1 MHQGARRVIF
11 ALFAT
16 TFFVGAP
23 LIVFYTAGYRVNL
36 TTWRVQQTGVI
47 ALSSLPKGA
56 SISMNSTALNAKTP
70 YVIQRLSPGKYTID
84 LQKDGYKPWNQIV
97 TVDSG
102 ETTYA
107 TATLFADATPQL
119 LSNTAAIAV
128 SGEVSGRFVDLLLQD
143 ESGKQTIERYDTV
156 TNLSRA
162 FAILDGQYT
171 TMTRSVDDSTI
182 ILTNATE
189 KVGIDANTGVM
200 LTPEALTVATSTLPG
215 YEFFDNGSQTEFRT
229 SDSHT
234 LVALLP
240 PSTYTVAFSN
250 ASLAVFSDT
259 RERSYLF
266 HRASNTV
273 KQMNI
278 SAKRIAASTTE
289 PLLATSDGNEIDLYN
304 ITTGEVTLITRQ
316 SEPILS
322 LAWHTDQRT
331 LLCATATHIFGIE
344 QENYTSRD
352 ATTLVDNA
360 AITDMW
366 PDTTGKHI
374 TFYGTI
380 SGTTGIWSL
389 ALTQ

>member
-1 MHQGARRVIF
+1 MIF

-23 LIVFYTAGYRVNL
+23 FIVFYTAGYRVNL

-56 SISMNSTALNAKTP
+56 TVSMNGAALNTKTP

-84 LQKDGYKPWNQIV
+84 LQKEGYKPWSQIV
-97 TVDSG
+97 TVGSG

-107 TATLFADATPQL
+107 TATLFADTTAEL
-119 LSNTAAIAV
+119 LWNQTAIAV
-128 SGEVSGRFVDLLLQD
+128 SGEASGRFIDLLV
-143 ESGKQTIERYDTV
+143 ENKAGYQTIERYDTV
-156 TNLSRA
+156 TNLSRT
-162 FAILDGQYT
+162 FATLEAKYL
-171 TMTRSVDDSTI
+171 TMTRNVSGSVL

-189 KVGIDANTGVM
+189 KIGIDSSNGAI
-200 LTPEALTVATSTLPG
+200 LTAEALDLATDALLG
-215 YEFFDNGSQTEFRT
+215 YEFFDNGSQTELRKIDDRT
-229 SDSHT
+229 
-234 LVALLP
+234 LIALLP
-240 PSTYTVAFSN
+240 PSTYTVNFSN
-250 ASLAVFSDT
+250 AELAVFSDT
-259 RERSYLF
+259 RNRSYLF
-266 HRASNTV
+266 HRATSSVT
-273 KQMNI
+273 QMNI
-278 SAKRIAASTTE
+278 SAKHIAASPTE

-304 ITTGEVTLITRQ
+304 ITTGEVTLIARQ

-331 LLCATATHIFGIE
+331 LLCATSTHIFGIE
-344 QENYTSRD
+344 QEKYTARD

-360 AITDMW
+360 TITNMW

-380 SGTTGIWSL
+380 GTTTGIWSL

>member
-23 LIVFYTAGYRVNL
+23 LIVFYTAGYRVNF

-56 SISMNSTALNAKTP
+56 TITMNGKALNAKTP
-70 YVIQRLSPGKYTID
+70 YVVQRLSPGKYTID
-84 LQKDGYKPWNQIV
+84 LEKDGYKPWNQIV
-97 TVDSG
+97 TVGSG

-107 TATLFADATPQL
+107 TATLFADTTPEL
-119 LSNTAAIAV
+119 LRNQPAIAV
-128 SGEVSGRFVDLLLQD
+128 SGETSGRFIDMLVEN
-143 ESGKQTIERYDTV
+143 ESNNQTIERFDTV
-156 TNLSRA
+156 TGLSRT
-162 FAILDGQYT
+162 FVTLNEQYT
-171 TMTRSVDDSTI
+171 TMTRTVNGSTL
-182 ILTNATE
+182 ILTNGTNTI
-189 KVGIDANTGVM
+189 GIDSSTGAV
-200 LTPEALTVATSTLPG
+200 LTPEALTTATNTLPG

-234 LVALLP
+234 LIALLP

-250 ASLAVFSDT
+250 TSLAVFSDT
-259 RERSYLF
+259 RNRSYLF
-266 HRASNTV
+266 HHATNTV
-273 KQMNI
+273 TQMNI
-278 SAKRIAASTTE
+278 SAKRVAASPTE
-289 PLLATSDGNEIDLYN
+289 GLLATSDGNEIDLYN
-304 ITTGEVTLITRQ
+304 IITGEVTLITRQ

-352 ATTLVDNA
+352 ATTLVDSAN
-360 AITDMW
+360 IVDMW

-380 SGTTGIWSL
+380 GDTTGIWSL

>member
-1 MHQGARRVIF
+1 MIF

-23 LIVFYTAGYRVNL
+23 LIVFYTAGYRVNF

-56 SISMNSTALNAKTP
+56 TVSMNGAALNAKTP
-70 YVIQRLSPGKYTID
+70 YVIQRLSPGKYTLD

-97 TVDSG
+97 TVGSG

-107 TATLFADATPQL
+107 TATLFADTTPEL
-119 LSNTAAIAV
+119 LWNQPAIAV
-128 SGEVSGRFVDLLLQD
+128 SGEASGRFIDLLVED
-143 ESGKQTIERYDTV
+143 ENGDQTIERYDTV
-156 TNLSRA
+156 TNLSRTLA
-162 FAILDGQYT
+162 TLDAKYT
-171 TMTRSVDDSTI
+171 TMTRNVNGSAL

-189 KVGIDANTGVM
+189 KIGIDASTGTA
-200 LTPEALTVATSTLPG
+200 LTTEELTVATNALAG

-234 LVALLP
+234 LIALLP
-240 PSTYTVAFSN
+240 PSTYTVDFSN

-259 RERSYLF
+259 RDRSYLF
-266 HRASNTV
+266 HRATNTV
-273 KQMNI
+273 TQMNI
-278 SAKRIAASTTE
+278 SAKRIAASSTE

-352 ATTLVDNA
+352 ATTLVDDA
-360 AITDMW
+360 TITDMW

-380 SGTTGIWSL
+380 GDTTGIWSL

>member
-56 SISMNSTALNAKTP
+56 NVSMNGETLDTKTP
-70 YVIQRLSPGKYTID
+70 YVIQRLSPGKYTLS
-84 LQKDGYKPWNQIV
+84 LQKDGYKPWSQIV
-97 TVDSG
+97 TVGSG

-107 TATLFADATPQL
+107 NATLFADAMPEL
-119 LSNTAAIAV
+119 LRNQPAIAV
-128 SGEVSGRFVDLLLQD
+128 SGEVSGRFIDLLVED
-143 ESGKQTIERYDTV
+143 ETGNQTIERYDTV
-156 TNLSRA
+156 TNLSRT
-162 FAILDGQYT
+162 FAALDNQYVT
-171 TMTRSVDDSTI
+171 ITRTVNGSTL
-182 ILTNATE
+182 ILTNGAA
-189 KVGIDANTGVM
+189 KIGLDASTGAV
-200 LTPEALTVATSTLPG
+200 LTAEALTAATDALSG

-229 SDSHT
+229 SDSRT
-234 LVALLP
+234 LIALLP
-240 PSTYTVAFSN
+240 PSTYTVNFSN
-250 ASLAVFSDT
+250 PALVVFSDT
-259 RERSYLF
+259 RDRSYLF
-266 HRASNTV
+266 HRATNSVT
-273 KQMNI
+273 QMNI
-278 SAKRIAASTTE
+278 SAKRIAASPTE

-352 ATTLVDNA
+352 ATTLIEDATV
-360 AITDMW
+360 IDMW

-380 SGTTGIWSL
+380 GNTTGIWSL